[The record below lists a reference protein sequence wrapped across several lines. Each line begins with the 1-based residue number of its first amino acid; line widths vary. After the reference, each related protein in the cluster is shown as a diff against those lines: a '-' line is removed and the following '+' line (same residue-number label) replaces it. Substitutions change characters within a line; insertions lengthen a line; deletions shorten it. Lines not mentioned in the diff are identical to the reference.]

1 VTALLLQFC
10 PYILGAVAA
19 VFGAWKIRQSGV
31 NAERN
36 KQRAKEAD
44 SYEKSLK
51 ELADAAVARNSV
63 DSRVPDHDPYRRD

>member
-1 VTALLLQFC
+1 MTAILLQFW
-10 PYILGAVAA
+10 PYILGALAA

-44 SYEKSLK
+44 SLEEHLK
-51 ELADAAVARNSV
+51 EIGDANIARNSV